1 MRSLFHFSE
10 DPTIRVF
17 TPDPSVWAI
26 DEEHAPSYWFPRD
39 CPRACCWKAGD
50 KPLTS
55 AGTALLGLGGANRLH
70 AIESAWL
77 QRTRDC
83 RLYVYEFDSTPFRM
97 KVADA
102 GYWVTDQEVTP
113 RSVSPVGDL
122 LKRHIE
128 AEIELRIVKNL
139 WNLIDAIV
147 LSGLEFSSSARRMLN
162 RVHRTRS

>member
-1 MRSLFHFSE
+1 MARSANYIFRRRPIAATLRSNAFAIPFLGRSDH
-10 DPTIRVF
+10 
-17 TPDPSVWAI
+17 PSVHSRPCVWAI

-39 CPRACCWKAGD
+39 CPRACCWKARD
-50 KPLTS
+50 KSLTS
-55 AGTALLGLGGANRLH
+55 AGAALLGLGGANRLH

-97 KVADA
+97 KVPDA

-122 LKRHIE
+122 LKRHVE
-128 AEIELRIVKNL
+128 AEIELRVVEFL
-139 WNLIDAIV
+139 
-147 LSGLEFSSSARRMLN
+147 LESD
-162 RVHRTRS
+162 